1 MFRGKSELI
10 GRGVGTASS
19 WNETGESGRYNA
31 MAPGSGGRAGRI
43 RPRNQSGRIQWV
55 RVALGGLGEAYRQC
69 QVGRSGRSSQGG
81 SAGIQACTFFQ
92 VGRGVVPYGVSYDGI
107 FLLPGK
113 GLAQGDRAAR
123 RRAPS
128 AWWAAGSMRW
138 PTPTGTQQSE
148 QIDQACDT

>member
-31 MAPGSGGRAGRI
+31 MAPSSGGRAGRI
-43 RPRNQSGRIQWV
+43 RPGNQSGRIQWV

-81 SAGIQACTFFQ
+81 SAGIQACTVFQ
-92 VGRGVVPYGVSYDGI
+92 VGRGVVPYGLSYDGI
-107 FLLPGK
+107 FCYRERGSPRGIGLPG
-113 GLAQGDRAAR
+113 GGR
-123 RRAPS
+123 
-128 AWWAAGSMRW
+128 RW
-138 PTPTGTQQSE
+138 PGG
-148 QIDQACDT
+148 QADRCVGQRQPQHSNRNR